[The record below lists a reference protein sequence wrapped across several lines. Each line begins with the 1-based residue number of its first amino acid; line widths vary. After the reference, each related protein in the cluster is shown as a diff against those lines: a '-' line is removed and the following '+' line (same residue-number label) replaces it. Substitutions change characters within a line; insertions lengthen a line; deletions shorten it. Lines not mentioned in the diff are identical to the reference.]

1 MTRKAAMGLSA
12 FLLLVWLIGCNPQ
25 NNGANSDRQTPD
37 VSAGPE
43 QTYLNNC
50 ASCHGQN
57 LEGALGPSLQKI
69 GSKLNKEQIATI
81 IEKGKGSMPSQPQ
94 VTAQAREKLAEW
106 LAAKK

>member
-1 MTRKAAMGLSA
+1 MTRKSIVW
-12 FLLLVWLIGCNPQ
+12 LLVVSALFFLFGCNQQ
-25 NNGANSDRQTPD
+25 NASNQNTPD

-43 QTYLNNC
+43 QTYQNNC

-57 LEGALGPSLQKI
+57 LEGGLGPGLQKI
-69 GSKLNKEQIATI
+69 GSKLSKEEIATI
-81 IEKGKGSMPSQPQ
+81 IEKGKDSMPSQPQ